1 MSFIIDIRDPN
12 KISTDLFH
20 VWGILDYLVKEKSYN
35 NENFTTYTD
44 GINGT
49 SYKLAI
55 DTILDN

>member
-20 VWGILDYLVKEKSYN
+20 VWGILDYLVKEKSYKI
-35 NENFTTYTD
+35 ENFTTYTD